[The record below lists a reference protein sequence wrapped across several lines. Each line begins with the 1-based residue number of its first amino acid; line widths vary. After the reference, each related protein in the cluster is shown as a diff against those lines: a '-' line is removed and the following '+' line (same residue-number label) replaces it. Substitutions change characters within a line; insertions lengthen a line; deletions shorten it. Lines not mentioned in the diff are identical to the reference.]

1 MRNITRITS
10 IALLG
15 AMAAFGFAIEVRVDQ
30 KPVSFPAGQ
39 PFETKGRVLVPI
51 RGVFEHLGATVEYDN
66 SAQMVTINRGQDT
79 YKLKVGEDV
88 ALKNQ
93 DTLLMGTKTILRE
106 ATVYVPLRFLAESL
120 NADVEWIGAERLV
133 NVNRR
138 VEIPP
143 FAIPVPQSGEKGDY
157 QPTIF
162 GKPFLLIERVEQVD
176 NLDQGD
182 WLGKNRADFY
192 ALVTVNGRQTKTKV
206 LSKDD
211 GFPYWE
217 VPLDYTKRY
226 SRVSINLMEEDGG
239 LERRDDNADINPKG
253 HRKDLSFTYDRYTG
267 RISGEVKGRLNQV
280 IRSHGGGDDDV
291 CRITFQVKKV

>member
-1 MRNITRITS
+1 MRNLTKITS
-10 IALLG
+10 LALLG
-15 AMAAFGFAIEVRVDQ
+15 AMAAFGTAIEVRVDQ

-39 PFETKGRVLVPI
+39 PFETKGRVLVPL

-66 SAQMVTINRGQDT
+66 AAQTVTMNRGQDT
-79 YKLKVGEDV
+79 YKLKVGEDF

-120 NADVEWIGAERLV
+120 NADVEWVGAERLV

-143 FAIPVPQSGEKGDY
+143 FAVPFPQSGEKGDY
-157 QPTIF
+157 QPTIY
-162 GKPFLLIERVEQVD
+162 GKPFLLIERVEQMD

-182 WLGKNRADFY
+182 MFGKNRADFY
-192 ALVTVNGRQTKTKV
+192 AIVKVNGRETKTKV

-211 GFPYWE
+211 GYPYWE
-217 VPLDYTKRY
+217 IPLDYTRRY

-239 LERRDDNADINPKG
+239 LERGDDNADINPRRA
-253 HRKDLSFTYDRYTG
+253 RKDVSFTYDRYTG
-267 RISGEVKGRLNQV
+267 RISGEVTGRLNRLIKSQ
-280 IRSHGGGDDDV
+280 GGGDDDV
-291 CRITFQVKKV
+291 CRITFQIKKV